1 MWTIMQQTPSDNDK
15 LWTCE
20 GVTRLNAYLAQ
31 RVQQGELRAARD
43 ALERSGGT
51 MEMMAQKYTQY
62 MGNLRRD
69 ALQQEQRD
77 SQKSAQ

>member
-1 MWTIMQQTPSDNDK
+1 MQQTPSDNDK

-20 GVTRLNAYLAQ
+20 AVSRLNAYLAQ

-51 MEMMAQKYTQY
+51 IEMMAQKYTLY
-62 MGNLRRD
+62 MDNLRRD

-77 SQKSAQ
+77 SQKNAP